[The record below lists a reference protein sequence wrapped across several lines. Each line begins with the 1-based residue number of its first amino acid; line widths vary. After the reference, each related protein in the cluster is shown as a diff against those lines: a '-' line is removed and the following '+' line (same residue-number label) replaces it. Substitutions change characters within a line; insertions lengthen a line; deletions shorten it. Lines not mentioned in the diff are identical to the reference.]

1 MKQFVVIGC
10 GRFGSSVAK
19 TLCKLGY
26 DVLAIDKDPDKVQ
39 EIAEYV
45 THAVQADAIDE
56 NALKTIGIRNFD
68 VAVVTIGSDVQSS
81 IMGTLLAKELG
92 VKKVISKAQNE
103 LHAKVLYKIG
113 ANKVIFPGRDMGIRV
128 DHNIVSSNILDVIE
142 FAPDYSIIEVV
153 AKEEWTEKT
162 LKELQ
167 LPANFG
173 VSVMA
178 IKTGENLNISLS
190 TMMSICSGIA
200 VKTFLEDKI
209 SFSFKHMN
217 FIELLW
223 CVLWC
228 VFNIF

>member
-45 THAVQADAIDE
+45 THAVQADATDE
-56 NALKTIGIRNFD
+56 NALRTIGIRNFD
-68 VAVVTIGSDVQSS
+68 VAVVTIGSDIQSS
-81 IMGTLLAKELG
+81 IMGTLIAKELG
-92 VKKVISKAQNE
+92 VKKVIAKAQNE
-103 LHAKVLYKIG
+103 LHGKVLYKIG
-113 ANKVIFPGRDMGIRV
+113 AHKVIFPERDMGIRV
-128 DHNIVSSNILDVIE
+128 AHNLVSSNILDVIE

-153 AKEEWTEKT
+153 AQDEWTEKT

-167 LPANFG
+167 LPNKYG

-178 IKTGENLNISLS
+178 IKTGEDLNISPYAGDVIKKGDTLIVIGDNAS
-190 TMMSICSGIA
+190 L
-200 VKTFLEDKI
+200 KKLEQ
-209 SFSFKHMN
+209 
-217 FIELLW
+217 E
-223 CVLWC
+223 
-228 VFNIF
+228 

>member
-45 THAVQADAIDE
+45 THAVQADANDE
-56 NALKTIGIRNFD
+56 NALRTIGIRNFD
-68 VAVVTIGSDVQSS
+68 VAVVTIGSDIQAS
-81 IMGTLLAKELG
+81 IMGTLLVQELG
-92 VKKVISKAQNE
+92 IKKVISKAQNE

-113 ANKVIFPGRDMGIRV
+113 AHKVIFPERDMGIRV
-128 DHNIVSSNILDVIE
+128 AHNLVSSNILDVIE

-153 AKEEWTEKT
+153 AKEEWADKS
-162 LKELQ
+162 LKELK
-167 LPANFG
+167 LPNEFG

-178 IKTGENLNISLS
+178 IKSGDDLNISPYAEDIIRRGDTLIVIGDNNS
-190 TMMSICSGIA
+190 L
-200 VKTFLEDKI
+200 KKLEQ
-209 SFSFKHMN
+209 
-217 FIELLW
+217 E
-223 CVLWC
+223 
-228 VFNIF
+228 